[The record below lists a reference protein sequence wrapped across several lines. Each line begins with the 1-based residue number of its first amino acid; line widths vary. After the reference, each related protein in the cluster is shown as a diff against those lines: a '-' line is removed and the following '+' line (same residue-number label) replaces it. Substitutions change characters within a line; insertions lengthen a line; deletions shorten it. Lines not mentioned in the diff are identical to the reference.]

1 MSEPQP
7 GARIVDRDANVNGIT
22 LRYATWGS
30 YISPE
35 RAIMMVHGITANS
48 RSFAASAPILAA
60 QGWYVIAPD
69 LRGRGLSSKPA
80 HGYGVFYHVD
90 DVLAL
95 GDALG
100 LSKIN
105 LVGHSLGAQIVLFL
119 AALHPER
126 VNRVVLVDRG
136 DRLPADAVENVGA
149 TLKRLG
155 QVYPSLDAFLEERR
169 QAPVYEWNPYWEEYF
184 RYDAA
189 VAADGT
195 VSSRM
200 PRHALEQ
207 ELTANELQREDAAT
221 RMVRAPTLVV
231 RAELGILGPTTGFI
245 LPPEEAERLRSIIPN
260 CQVIVIPGTNHYTV
274 TLPEAFAQALAQFF
288 GQAPAASAT

>member
-22 LRYATWGS
+22 LRCATWGS
-30 YISPE
+30 YTSPE
-35 RAIMMVHGITANS
+35 RTIIMVHGITANS
-48 RSFAASAPILAA
+48 RSFAASAPMLAA
-60 QGWYVIAPD
+60 RGWYVIAPD
-69 LRGRGLSSKPA
+69 LRGRGESAKPA
-80 HGYGVFYHVD
+80 HGYGIMYHVE

-100 LSKIN
+100 LTSLN

-126 VNRVVLVDRG
+126 VNRLVLVDG
-136 DRLPADAVENVGA
+136 GGKTPADAYQTVAA
-149 TLKRLG
+149 TLKRIG

-169 QAPVYEWNPYWEEYF
+169 QAPVYEWNPFWEEYF
-184 RYDAA
+184 RYDVA

-195 VSSRM
+195 AASRM

-207 ELTANELQREDAAT
+207 EIGANALLRDDATAAL
-221 RMVRAPTLVV
+221 VRAPTLIV
-231 RAELGILGPTTGFI
+231 RAELGTLGPTTGLI

-260 CQVIVIPGTNHYTV
+260 CQVVVIPGTNHYTV
-274 TLPEAFAQALAQFF
+274 TLPAAFAEALAQFF
-288 GQAPAASAT
+288 GAAA

>member
-22 LRYATWGS
+22 LRCATWGT
-30 YISPE
+30 YTSPE
-35 RAIMMVHGITANS
+35 RTIIMIHGITSNS
-48 RSFAASAPILAA
+48 RSFGASAPVLAA

-80 HGYGVFYHVD
+80 HGYGILYHVE

-100 LSKIN
+100 LGKLN

-126 VNRVVLVDRG
+126 VNRLVLVDG
-136 DRLPADAVENVGA
+136 GGKTPADALQSVTV
-149 TLKRLG
+149 TLKRIG
-155 QVYPSLDAFLEERR
+155 QVFPSLDAFLKERR
-169 QAPVYEWNPYWEEYF
+169 QAPIYEWSSFWEDYF
-184 RYDAA
+184 RYDVA
-189 VAADGT
+189 VADDGT
-195 VSSRM
+195 VAPRM

-207 ELTANELQREDAAT
+207 EIAANSLLRDDATAQ
-221 RMVRAPTLVV
+221 MVRAPTLIV
-231 RAELGILGPTTGFI
+231 RAELGILGPTAGLI
-245 LPPEEAERLRSIIPN
+245 LPPEEAERMRSIIPN
-260 CQVIVIPGTNHYTV
+260 SQVVVIPGTNHYTV
-274 TLPEAFAQALAQFF
+274 TLPAAFAEALAQFF
-288 GQAPAASAT
+288 GAAA